1 MMLCSSS
8 SRVTKKAAF
17 SIQSRD
23 FLLTPLLK
31 YFVLAVA
38 QGILGNFVEK
48 NLNTVFTGS
57 VIQKFQ
63 NISLICIIINSRLTC
78 LQQSG
83 LPVWPLLWREQMDHP
98 GSSESGILFLWDT
111 GVCPLGKHKAENSDP
126 CGTPRYSRCPSNVE
140 QCLCTHNKEGES
152 NENTHLSG

>member
-1 MMLCSSS
+1 MLCSSS

-23 FLLTPLLK
+23 FLLSPLLK

-38 QGILGNFVEK
+38 QGILKRNCRMI
-48 NLNTVFTGS
+48 LNNVLTES
-57 VIQKFQ
+57 VIQK
-63 NISLICIIINSRLTC
+63 NDTINMICVILNSGLTC

-98 GSSESGILFLWDT
+98 GSSEFGILFPWDT
-111 GVCPLGKHKAENSDP
+111 EVCPLDTHKVENSDL
-126 CGTPRYSRCPSNVE
+126 CGTPRYIRCPSNVE
-140 QCLCTHNKEGES
+140 QCLCTHNKEGEK
-152 NENTHLSG
+152 ERER

>member
-31 YFVLAVA
+31 YFVLAIA
-38 QGILGNFVEK
+38 QGILGKFVEK
-48 NLNTVFTGS
+48 ILNTVFTRNVS
-57 VIQKFQ
+57 QKFQ
-63 NISLICIIINSRLTC
+63 NVNMISVITNSTLTC

-83 LPVWPLLWREQMDHP
+83 LPGWPLLWREQMDHP
-98 GSSESGILFLWDT
+98 GSFESGILSPWDT
-111 GVCPLGKHKAENSDP
+111 GVCPLGTQKAENSDP
-126 CGTPRYSRCPSNVE
+126 CGTPQYSRCPSNVE
-140 QCLCTHNKEGES
+140 PCLCTHNKEGES
-152 NENTHLSG
+152 NDNTNLSG